1 MIDISKHYK
10 SIHLIHTV
18 KQVNV
23 KTWFDLTISLV
34 MLFIQQLKN
43 KKPFLK
49 Y

>member
-34 MLFIQQLKN
+34 MLQQLKN